1 MSFTGLLDRQATPL
15 WLGLV
20 FGLSAAALG
29 LVVGATPAEQALLSA
44 RWTAR
49 AGLPLFLIAYLASSL
64 LRLWPAQLT
73 RALVRRRRQW
83 GLGFA
88 LAHSIH
94 LVALAINQVIF
105 QDFRADITLLGGGLA
120 YGLIYLMALTSND
133 WSVRR
138 LGRNWKRLHS
148 FGIHY
153 TWLIFTLSYAGRF
166 TDGDAA
172 HFATA
177 TVLTPV
183 MLGALCLRLW
193 ARLGR
198 KSSII

>member
-1 MSFTGLLDRQATPL
+1 MATLIDRRATPL
-15 WLGLV
+15 LLGLV
-20 FGLSAAALG
+20 FGLSAVALG
-29 LVVGATPAEQALLSA
+29 LVVGATPAEQALLCA